1 MLFISVLMQIRRYLS
16 RHPLRQATFPP
27 SRAYIL
33 YITKHDAEGVP
44 LCRMESPP
52 LGGFR
57 GSSKTDIFEI
67 DDEGKKLFITQTASK
82 TGLPAVVVEKDLW
95 VTVVLQLVF
104 QLPFADKVIFK
115 GGSSLSNLDY
125 SWELNIP
132 ALSFCLTYNY
142 HIIPHVILHRREL
155 MNNSWQFVFKI
166 NLMNNLS

>member
-1 MLFISVLMQIRRYLS
+1 MGFLTDFWPKAIPNQVRSV
-16 RHPLRQATFPP
+16 
-27 SRAYIL
+27 
-33 YITKHDAEGVP
+33 
-44 LCRMESPP
+44 SPP

-132 ALSFCLTYNY
+132 LCL
-142 HIIPHVILHRREL
+142 
-155 MNNSWQFVFKI
+155 FV
-166 NLMNNLS
+166 